1 MAVVGI
7 AGAGVRRYG
16 LAGRGRGVAG
26 TDIGAGAMRV
36 GMAAGAEM
44 GEKYKYRVREIIL
57 NCIISRQTNN
67 TYMYYRRQRRGMIP
81 VGGGTSGA
89 LQQVHLNL

>member
-16 LAGRGRGVAG
+16 LAGRGTGVAG
-26 TDIGAGAMRV
+26 TAIGAGAMGV

-44 GEKYKYRVREIIL
+44 GEKYKCRVREIIL
-57 NCIISRQTNN
+57 NCIISRRTNKQTIL
-67 TYMYYRRQRRGMIP
+67 TRFLRI
-81 VGGGTSGA
+81 
-89 LQQVHLNL
+89 